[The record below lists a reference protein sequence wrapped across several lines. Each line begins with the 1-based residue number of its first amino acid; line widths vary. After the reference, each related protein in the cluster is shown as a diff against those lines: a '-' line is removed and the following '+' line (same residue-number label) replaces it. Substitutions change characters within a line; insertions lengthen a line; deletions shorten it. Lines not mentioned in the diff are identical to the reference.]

1 MKSAAGRVGVANI
14 IGSAMST
21 PRFVAFGCSLAGIMR
36 KLSRSPSCNDTG
48 RRFLRFSR
56 LPVARFSVLKRT
68 YSEDEVAG

>member
-1 MKSAAGRVGVANI
+1 M
-14 IGSAMST
+14 
-21 PRFVAFGCSLAGIMR
+21 VAFGCSLAGIMR
-36 KLSRSPSCNDTG
+36 KLSHSPSCNDTG